1 MSHQLTF
8 ADSEFSTKR
17 RQTRKE
23 IFLSRMEQILPWQN
37 MVEVI
42 EPFYPK
48 AGNGRRPYP
57 LETMLRIHCMQHWYN
72 LSDGAMEDA
81 LYEIAS
87 MRLFARLSLDSAL
100 PDRTTIMN
108 FRHLLEQHQLAR
120 QLFKTINRWL
130 AEAGV
135 MMTQGTLVDAT
146 IIEAPSST
154 KNKEQ
159 QRDPEMHQ
167 TKKGNQWHFGMKAHI
182 IFIRSASQRDIMS
195 HQLTFAD
202 SEFSTKRR
210 QTRKEIFL
218 SRMEQILPWQNMVEV
233 IEPFYPKAGNGR
245 RPYPLETMLRI
256 HCMQHWYNLSDGA
269 MEDALYEIASMR
281 LFARL
286 SLDSALPDRTTIM
299 NFRHLLE
306 QHQLARQL
314 FKTINRWLAEAG
326 VMMTQGTLVDATIIE
341 APSSTK
347 NKEQQRDP
355 EMHQT
360 KKGNQWHFGM
370 KAHIGVDA
378 KSGLTHSLVTTAA
391 NEHDLNQLG
400 NLLHGEEQ
408 FVSADAG
415 YQGAP
420 QREELAEVD
429 VDWLIAERP
438 GKVKTLKQHPRKNK
452 TAINI
457 EYMKASIRAR
467 VEHPFRIIKRQF
479 GFVKARYKGLLKN
492 DNQLAM
498 LFTLANLFRVDQMI
512 RQWERS
518 Q

>member
-8 ADSEFSTKR
+8 ADSEFSSKR

-135 MMTQGTLVDAT
+135 MMTQGTLVDA
-146 IIEAPSST
+146 
-154 KNKEQ
+154 
-159 QRDPEMHQ
+159 
-167 TKKGNQWHFGMKAHI
+167 
-182 IFIRSASQRDIMS
+182 
-195 HQLTFAD
+195 
-202 SEFSTKRR
+202 
-210 QTRKEIFL
+210 
-218 SRMEQILPWQNMVEV
+218 
-233 IEPFYPKAGNGR
+233 
-245 RPYPLETMLRI
+245 
-256 HCMQHWYNLSDGA
+256 
-269 MEDALYEIASMR
+269 
-281 LFARL
+281 
-286 SLDSALPDRTTIM
+286 
-299 NFRHLLE
+299 
-306 QHQLARQL
+306 
-314 FKTINRWLAEAG
+314 
-326 VMMTQGTLVDATIIE
+326 
-341 APSSTK
+341 
-347 NKEQQRDP
+347 
-355 EMHQT
+355 
-360 KKGNQWHFGM
+360 
-370 KAHIGVDA
+370 

-438 GKVKTLKQHPRKNK
+438 GRVKTLKQHPRKNK

-518 Q
+518 H

>member
-8 ADSEFSTKR
+8 ADSEFS
-17 RQTRKE
+17 
-23 IFLSRMEQILPWQN
+23 S
-37 MVEVI
+37 
-42 EPFYPK
+42 
-48 AGNGRRPYP
+48 
-57 LETMLRIHCMQHWYN
+57 
-72 LSDGAMEDA
+72 
-81 LYEIAS
+81 
-87 MRLFARLSLDSAL
+87 
-100 PDRTTIMN
+100 
-108 FRHLLEQHQLAR
+108 
-120 QLFKTINRWL
+120 
-130 AEAGV
+130 
-135 MMTQGTLVDAT
+135 
-146 IIEAPSST
+146 
-154 KNKEQ
+154 
-159 QRDPEMHQ
+159 
-167 TKKGNQWHFGMKAHI
+167 
-182 IFIRSASQRDIMS
+182 
-195 HQLTFAD
+195 
-202 SEFSTKRR
+202 KRR

-415 YQGAP
+415 YQGATA
-420 QREELAEVD
+420 RGAGRGGCGLAD
-429 VDWLIAERP
+429 RRAPRQ
-438 GKVKTLKQHPRKNK
+438 GKNLETASTQEQNGHQHRIHESQHPGQGGAPISHHQATVRLRESQ
-452 TAINI
+452 I
-457 EYMKASIRAR
+457 
-467 VEHPFRIIKRQF
+467 Q
-479 GFVKARYKGLLKN
+479 GLLKN

-498 LFTLANLFRVDQMI
+498 LFTLANLFRADQMI

-518 Q
+518 H

>member
-8 ADSEFSTKR
+8 ADSEFSSKR

-135 MMTQGTLVDAT
+135 MMTQGTLVDA
-146 IIEAPSST
+146 
-154 KNKEQ
+154 
-159 QRDPEMHQ
+159 
-167 TKKGNQWHFGMKAHI
+167 
-182 IFIRSASQRDIMS
+182 
-195 HQLTFAD
+195 
-202 SEFSTKRR
+202 
-210 QTRKEIFL
+210 
-218 SRMEQILPWQNMVEV
+218 
-233 IEPFYPKAGNGR
+233 
-245 RPYPLETMLRI
+245 
-256 HCMQHWYNLSDGA
+256 
-269 MEDALYEIASMR
+269 
-281 LFARL
+281 
-286 SLDSALPDRTTIM
+286 
-299 NFRHLLE
+299 
-306 QHQLARQL
+306 
-314 FKTINRWLAEAG
+314 
-326 VMMTQGTLVDATIIE
+326 
-341 APSSTK
+341 
-347 NKEQQRDP
+347 
-355 EMHQT
+355 
-360 KKGNQWHFGM
+360 
-370 KAHIGVDA
+370 

-391 NEHDLNQLG
+391 NEHDLNQPG

-415 YQGAP
+415 YQVAP

-438 GKVKTLKQHPRKNK
+438 GKVRTLKQHPRKNK

-498 LFTLANLFRVDQMI
+498 LFTLANLFRADQMI

-518 Q
+518 H

>member
-37 MVEVI
+37 MTAVI

-135 MMTQGTLVDAT
+135 MMTKALWWMP
-146 IIEAPSST
+146 PSLRHPALPEQ
-154 KNKEQ
+154 KQ

-167 TKKGNQWHFGMKAHI
+167 TKKGNQWHFGMKAHNWC
-182 IFIRSASQRDIMS
+182 R
-195 HQLTFAD
+195 
-202 SEFSTKRR
+202 
-210 QTRKEIFL
+210 
-218 SRMEQILPWQNMVEV
+218 
-233 IEPFYPKAGNGR
+233 
-245 RPYPLETMLRI
+245 
-256 HCMQHWYNLSDGA
+256 C
-269 MEDALYEIASMR
+269 
-281 LFARL
+281 
-286 SLDSALPDRTTIM
+286 
-299 NFRHLLE
+299 
-306 QHQLARQL
+306 
-314 FKTINRWLAEAG
+314 
-326 VMMTQGTLVDATIIE
+326 QG
-341 APSSTK
+341 K
-347 NKEQQRDP
+347 
-355 EMHQT
+355 
-360 KKGNQWHFGM
+360 
-370 KAHIGVDA
+370 
-378 KSGLTHSLVTTAA
+378 GLTHSLVTTAA

-400 NLLHGEEQ
+400 NMLHGDQQ

-438 GKVKTLKQHPRKNK
+438 
-452 TAINI
+452 
-457 EYMKASIRAR
+457 AR
-467 VEHPFRIIKRQF
+467 
-479 GFVKARYKGLLKN
+479 
-492 DNQLAM
+492 
-498 LFTLANLFRVDQMI
+498 
-512 RQWERS
+512 
-518 Q
+518 

>member
-1 MSHQLTF
+1 MFVIWSHGTGFIMSHQLTF
-8 ADSEFSTKR
+8 ADSEFSSKR

-135 MMTQGTLVDAT
+135 MMTQGTLVDA
-146 IIEAPSST
+146 
-154 KNKEQ
+154 
-159 QRDPEMHQ
+159 
-167 TKKGNQWHFGMKAHI
+167 
-182 IFIRSASQRDIMS
+182 
-195 HQLTFAD
+195 
-202 SEFSTKRR
+202 
-210 QTRKEIFL
+210 
-218 SRMEQILPWQNMVEV
+218 
-233 IEPFYPKAGNGR
+233 
-245 RPYPLETMLRI
+245 
-256 HCMQHWYNLSDGA
+256 
-269 MEDALYEIASMR
+269 
-281 LFARL
+281 
-286 SLDSALPDRTTIM
+286 
-299 NFRHLLE
+299 
-306 QHQLARQL
+306 
-314 FKTINRWLAEAG
+314 
-326 VMMTQGTLVDATIIE
+326 
-341 APSSTK
+341 
-347 NKEQQRDP
+347 
-355 EMHQT
+355 
-360 KKGNQWHFGM
+360 
-370 KAHIGVDA
+370 

-415 YQGAP
+415 YQVAP

-438 GKVKTLKQHPRKNK
+438 GKVRTLKQHPRKNK

-457 EYMKASIRAR
+457 EYMKASIRAK

-498 LFTLANLFRVDQMI
+498 LFTLANLFRADQMI

-518 Q
+518 H

>member
-1 MSHQLTF
+1 MGVVTLTF
-8 ADSEFSTKR
+8 ADSEFNSKR

-87 MRLFARLSLDSAL
+87 MRLFAWLSLDSAL
-100 PDRTTIMN
+100 PDRTTI
-108 FRHLLEQHQLAR
+108 
-120 QLFKTINRWL
+120 
-130 AEAGV
+130 
-135 MMTQGTLVDAT
+135 
-146 IIEAPSST
+146 IEAPSST
-154 KNKEQ
+154 KN
-159 QRDPEMHQ
+159 
-167 TKKGNQWHFGMKAHI
+167 N
-182 IFIRSASQRDIMS
+182 
-195 HQLTFAD
+195 
-202 SEFSTKRR
+202 
-210 QTRKEIFL
+210 
-218 SRMEQILPWQNMVEV
+218 
-233 IEPFYPKAGNGR
+233 
-245 RPYPLETMLRI
+245 
-256 HCMQHWYNLSDGA
+256 
-269 MEDALYEIASMR
+269 
-281 LFARL
+281 
-286 SLDSALPDRTTIM
+286 
-299 NFRHLLE
+299 
-306 QHQLARQL
+306 
-314 FKTINRWLAEAG
+314 
-326 VMMTQGTLVDATIIE
+326 
-341 APSSTK
+341 K
-347 NKEQQRDP
+347 NKKQQRDP

-378 KSGLTHSLVTTAA
+378 KSGLTHGLVTTSA

-400 NLLHGEEQ
+400 NLLHGKEQ

-429 VDWLIAERP
+429 VNWLIAERP
-438 GKVKTLKQHPRKNK
+438 GKVRTLKQHPRKNK

-457 EYMKASIRAR
+457 EYMKASIRAK

-498 LFTLANLFRVDQMI
+498 LFTLANLFRADQMI
-512 RQWERS
+512 L
-518 Q
+518 

>member
-8 ADSEFSTKR
+8 ADSEFSSKR

-135 MMTQGTLVDAT
+135 MMTQGTLVDA
-146 IIEAPSST
+146 
-154 KNKEQ
+154 
-159 QRDPEMHQ
+159 
-167 TKKGNQWHFGMKAHI
+167 
-182 IFIRSASQRDIMS
+182 
-195 HQLTFAD
+195 
-202 SEFSTKRR
+202 
-210 QTRKEIFL
+210 
-218 SRMEQILPWQNMVEV
+218 
-233 IEPFYPKAGNGR
+233 
-245 RPYPLETMLRI
+245 
-256 HCMQHWYNLSDGA
+256 
-269 MEDALYEIASMR
+269 
-281 LFARL
+281 
-286 SLDSALPDRTTIM
+286 
-299 NFRHLLE
+299 
-306 QHQLARQL
+306 
-314 FKTINRWLAEAG
+314 
-326 VMMTQGTLVDATIIE
+326 
-341 APSSTK
+341 
-347 NKEQQRDP
+347 
-355 EMHQT
+355 
-360 KKGNQWHFGM
+360 
-370 KAHIGVDA
+370 

-415 YQGAP
+415 YQVAP

-438 GKVKTLKQHPRKNK
+438 GKVRTLKQHPRKNK

-457 EYMKASIRAR
+457 EYMKASIRAK

-498 LFTLANLFRVDQMI
+498 LFTLANLFRADQMI
-512 RQWERS
+512 R
-518 Q
+518 